1 MELARDQQTDS
12 LTRLEERILQ
22 AADAV
27 SRLRREKEAA
37 LREAADARSLAAKQT
52 GELETLRAER
62 TQIRGRI
69 EKLLDQIELLNAG

>member
-1 MELARDQQTDS
+1 MELARDRQDDP
-12 LTRLEERILQ
+12 LARLEERILQ

-37 LREAADARSLAAKQT
+37 QREAAEARALAAKQT

-62 TQIRGRI
+62 AQIRGRI

>member
-1 MELARDQQTDS
+1 MELARDQQDDP
-12 LTRLEERILQ
+12 LARLEERILQ
-22 AADAV
+22 AADAG

-37 LREAADARSLAAKQT
+37 LREAAEARASAAKQT

-62 TQIRGRI
+62 AQIRGRI

>member
-1 MELARDQQTDS
+1 MELARDQQADP

-37 LREAADARSLAAKQT
+37 QREAAEARALAAKQT
-52 GELETLRAER
+52 GELETLRTER
-62 TQIRGRI
+62 AQIRGRI
-69 EKLLDQIELLNAG
+69 EKLLDQIEMLNAG

>member
-1 MELARDQQTDS
+1 MELLHDEQADS

-37 LREAADARSLAAKQT
+37 LREAAEARALAAQQT

>member
-1 MELARDQQTDS
+1 MELVRDEQADP
-12 LTRLEERILQ
+12 LARLEERILQ

-37 LREAADARSLAAKQT
+37 LREAAEARALAAKQT